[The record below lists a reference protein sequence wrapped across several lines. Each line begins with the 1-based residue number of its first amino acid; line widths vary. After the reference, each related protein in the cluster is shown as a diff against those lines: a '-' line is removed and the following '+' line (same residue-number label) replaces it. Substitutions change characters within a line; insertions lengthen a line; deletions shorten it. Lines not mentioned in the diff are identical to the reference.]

1 MRKRLLHVLALLSLI
16 SNIGFSQIAP
26 QANCG
31 QDHYVRS
38 TQNTTSLSDFNEI
51 YQRAIAQTGGATKRD
66 FEIYQIP
73 VVVHIVYNH
82 AEEYISEERIN
93 EQLAQLNKD
102 FRRLNEDAEKVRI
115 EFEDVVGDPGVE
127 FQLAKINWI
136 KTDTTFSLD
145 FDIST
150 LTYRFPDHVKSTA
163 LGGSAPW
170 DTHEFLNIWV
180 CPIVG
185 DLIFGYAYPPSQLNN
200 WPIES
205 KSPSSELDG
214 IVINYKAFGGP
225 PPVFS
230 TSTND
235 RVILK
240 GRTLSHEVG
249 HYLGL
254 RHPWGDSELG
264 VYQCFLDDGLEDT
277 PTMKDPTFDTC
288 DLTKN
293 TCGDVLNDLPDM
305 IENFM
310 DFSSQECQNS
320 FTNQQI
326 DVMRFV
332 LEKHRR
338 ALRVKN
344 LQVASS
350 NRSLIYPNPTDGI
363 VKVILKKE
371 NDTEYQIRVTN
382 SLSHTFNV
390 PITHFEEPVNSYKID
405 LSSLAAGVYFVEF
418 IGEQHRF
425 TERIVLSRP

>member
-1 MRKRLLHVLALLSLI
+1 MRKRLLHVLTLLLLF
-16 SNIGFSQIAP
+16 SNIGFSQLAP
-26 QANCG
+26 HANCG
-31 QDHYVRS
+31 QDNYVRS
-38 TQNTTSLSDFNEI
+38 TQNASSLASFNEI
-51 YQRAIAQTGGATKRD
+51 YQRAVAQTSGAKTRD

-73 VVVHIVYNH
+73 VVVHVVYSN
-82 AEEYISEERIN
+82 ADEYISEERIN
-93 EQLAQLNKD
+93 EQLVQLNKD

-115 EFEDVVGDPGVE
+115 EFEEVVGDPGIE

-136 KTDTTFSLD
+136 STDTIFKLD

-150 LTYRFPDHVKSTA
+150 LTYNFPDHVKSTA
-163 LGGSAPW
+163 LGGSDPW
-170 DTHEFLNIWV
+170 DTREFLNIWV

-185 DLIFGYAYPPSQLNN
+185 DLIFGYAYPPSQLDN

-205 KSPSSELDG
+205 KAPSADVDG

-230 TSTND
+230 TNTND

-240 GRTLSHEVG
+240 GRTLTHEVG

-254 RHPWGDSELG
+254 RHPWGDSEIG
-264 VYQCFLDDGLEDT
+264 VYQCFLDDGLSDT
-277 PTMKDPTFDTC
+277 PSMKDPSFDSC

-293 TCGDVLNDLPDM
+293 TCGDVFNDLPDM

-310 DFSSQECQNS
+310 DFSEHDCQNS

-332 LEKHRR
+332 LKKHRR
-338 ALRVKN
+338 ALRVKT
-344 LQVASS
+344 LQVKSGSRA
-350 NRSLIYPNPTDGI
+350 LTYPNPTDGI
-363 VKVILKKE
+363 VKVVLKKD
-371 NDTEYQIRVTN
+371 NDTDYQIHVTN
-382 SLSHTFNV
+382 VLSHSFVV
-390 PITHFEEPVNSYKID
+390 PITHYEGPMRSYKVD
-405 LSSLAAGVYFVEF
+405 LSGLTPGVYFVKF

-425 TERIVLSRP
+425 TERIVLR